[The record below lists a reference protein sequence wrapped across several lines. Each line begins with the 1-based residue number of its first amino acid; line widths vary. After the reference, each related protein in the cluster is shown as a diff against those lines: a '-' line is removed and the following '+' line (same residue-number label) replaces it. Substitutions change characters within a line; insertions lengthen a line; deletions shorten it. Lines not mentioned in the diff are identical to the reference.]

1 MHPFDGWWDTRWLQ
15 DADGGAENK
24 EWVVGG
30 GEDGKVGLHGDV
42 IVDRSGSG
50 MLDAGW
56 ICI

>member
-1 MHPFDGWWDTRWLQ
+1 MQ

-24 EWVVGG
+24 EWVVGV

-42 IVDRSGSG
+42 IVDRSDSG